1 MCGILADF
9 RGTAAISFWRIN
21 LPRFK
26 ICDPSIPNEY
36 NAILNGIPLTIPDRE
51 AELVDEDI
59 RTKIQ
64 QIIQDAI
71 LLE

>member
-1 MCGILADF
+1 MENTG
-9 RGTAAISFWRIN
+9 
-21 LPRFK
+21 
-26 ICDPSIPNEY
+26 
-36 NAILNGIPLTIPDRE
+36 
-51 AELVDEDI
+51 LVDEDI